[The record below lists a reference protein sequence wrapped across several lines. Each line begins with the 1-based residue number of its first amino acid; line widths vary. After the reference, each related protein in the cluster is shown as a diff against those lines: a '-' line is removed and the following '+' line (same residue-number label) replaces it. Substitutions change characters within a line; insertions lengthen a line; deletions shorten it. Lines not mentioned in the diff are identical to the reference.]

1 MASWDS
7 KEVTNEHLLP
17 YVDSKTAPPDV
28 AAALNVLPFERNV
41 FKVSTVPDYQFQWP
55 DVVVVVVVIVVPFIN
70 NTP

>member
-41 FKVSTVPDYQFQWP
+41 FKVSTVPYLSYP
-55 DVVVVVVVIVVPFIN
+55 VPVADVVSSSSHSLN